1 MDTTQTYEFKM
12 TPIVELYYNEDNFYG
27 VYKFY
32 TKDSYL
38 PQIKQTESYDFLSDK
53 TEMKFEGMLA
63 GRTQRLNMG
72 TEYSV
77 KATLEFSKKYKN
89 YNYVPVSVGQDLPK
103 SIDDQ
108 KKFLQSVCTPL
119 QAEIL
124 LEQYPN
130 AVQMIVDGRDGEIDL
145 SKTKGIKEI
154 TFENIKN
161 KVLDNY
167 AISDILSLLI
177 PLGISFSKIRKLLG
191 GEPNPTILKEKIL
204 DDPYILSDI
213 PGISFKIVDG
223 IAIGMNPE
231 FKTSKKRLISFIKNY
246 LQTIGEEN
254 GHTWVYFEEIE
265 NNVRDNIGECLDLLN
280 EIIDEQKEFS
290 TFLHIETNDNENRL
304 QWMIGISHF
313 YNVEKRIWD
322 IINEINSS
330 EPLPITQEDIDN
342 GIRVSEEQQGFSY
355 SEEQRQAL
363 VDITKNNFNLLT
375 GRAGSGKS
383 SVSRGILNIYSKYSI
398 ACATLSAKAAI
409 RLRETSGF
417 PAQTLHRLLGAQG
430 LTGFTYNEQLKLPY
444 SIILLDETSML
455 NGYLIESLL
464 KAVNKDCKVIMVGD
478 KAQLPPIGY
487 ANIFSDLL
495 EKKNLQRNVL
505 TKIHRQAAKSGIIT
519 DGNMIR
525 NGENPIPQKSFKT
538 IRGDLQDMVYM
549 FRSSRE
555 ELNDIAIR
563 TFLKTIETD
572 GQDNVII
579 LTPRKQGCIN
589 STKEINKVIQGILLK
604 DESREIKYGEAT
616 YKIGSKIINIKNDY
630 LKDIMNGE
638 IGYATNIY
646 KNDNGDEVLVV
657 NFDGK
662 DIEYTKSELKT
673 IDLAWAL
680 STHKFQ
686 GSQISTV
693 ISLVDN
699 THFMLLSQEYLYT
712 TISRAIKRCLILAEP
727 WAFDKCLSIE
737 STNKRSTW
745 MKGF

>member
-1 MDTTQTYEFKM
+1 
-12 TPIVELYYNEDNFYG
+12 
-27 VYKFY
+27 
-32 TKDSYL
+32 
-38 PQIKQTESYDFLSDK
+38 
-53 TEMKFEGMLA
+53 MKFEGMLA

-77 KATLEFSKKYKN
+77 KATLELSKKYKN
-89 YNYVPVSVGQDLPK
+89 YNYVPISVSQDLPK
-103 SIDDQ
+103 SVDDQ

-119 QAEIL
+119 QAETL
-124 LEQYPN
+124 LEQYPD

-145 SKTKGIKEI
+145 NKTKGIKEI

-213 PGISFKIVDG
+213 PGISFKVVDS

-231 FKTSKKRLISFIKNY
+231 FKTSKKRLISFVKNY
-246 LQTIGEEN
+246 LQTIGEDN

-265 NNVRDNIGECLDLLN
+265 NNVRDNIGECLELLN
-280 EIIDEQKEFS
+280 DIIDKQKEFS
-290 TFLHIETNDNENRL
+290 TFLHIETNDSEDKL

-322 IINEINSS
+322 IVNQLNSS
-330 EPLPITQEDIDN
+330 EPLPVTQEDIDN
-342 GIRVSEEQQGFSY
+342 GIKVSEDLQGFQFTD
-355 SEEQRQAL
+355 EQKQIL
-363 VDITKNNFNLLT
+363 IDITKNNFNLLT
-375 GRAGSGKS
+375 GRAGTGKS
-383 SVSRGILNIYSKYSI
+383 SVSRGILNIYSKYNI

-409 RLRETSGF
+409 RLQETTGF
-417 PAQTLHRLLGAQG
+417 FSQTIHRLLGAQG

-444 SIILLDETSML
+444 DILLLDECSMD
-455 NGYLIESLL
+455 NGYLIESIL
-464 KAVNKDCKVIMVGD
+464 KAVKENCKIIMVGD
-478 KAQLPPIGY
+478 SSQLPPIGY
-487 ANIFSDLL
+487 ANVFSDLL
-495 EKKNLQRNVL
+495 TKENLQRNIL

-525 NGENPIPQKSFKT
+525 NGENPAPQKSFK
-538 IRGDLQDMVYM
+538 IVHGELQDMILM

-555 ELNDIAIR
+555 ELNEIAIK
-563 TFLKTIETD
+563 TFLKTVETD
-572 GQDNVII
+572 GLDNVII
-579 LTPRKQGCIN
+579 LTPRKQGCLN
-589 STKEINKVIQGILLK
+589 STKEINKVIQDILLK
-604 DESREIKYGEAT
+604 DEDRGIKYGDIN

-630 LKDIMNGE
+630 LKGIMNGE
-638 IGYATNIY
+638 IGYATKIY
-646 KNDNGDEVLVV
+646 KDDNGDEILVV
-657 NFDGK
+657 DFDGK
-662 DIEYTKSELKT
+662 EIEYSKSELKT
-673 IDLAWAL
+673 IDLAYSL

-686 GSQISTV
+686 GSQILNV
-693 ISLVDN
+693 ISLVDA

-727 WAFDKCLSIE
+727 WAFDKCISLE
-737 STNKRSTW
+737 STNKRNTW